1 MRLHSFFSV
10 TQPSGL
16 KEYLMNLVQ
25 IFFEQ
30 TRRLGDKTALKVKR
44 DGAYVDI
51 SWSEWAGNV
60 EAVAGGLLSQGLQ
73 PGAKVALLSE
83 NRPEW
88 TYADL
93 AILACA
99 CADSP
104 VYPTNR
110 ALQVEYIVK
119 DSEAEFLFVSTAEQL
134 EKGLAIISNCPAL
147 KKIFVFD
154 ENIPKN
160 LLEHEQ
166 VMSLT
171 ELMNVGREWL
181 KGKENAERLEATW
194 QNIDA
199 QDLATLIYT
208 SGTTG
213 DPKGVML
220 THNNFVSNIVSTSKC
235 VRVDTTDTFLSH
247 LPLSHVLE
255 RMSGYYLPIY
265 NGSVIAYAES
275 IEMVSQNMSEV
286 HPTLMISVP
295 RLFEKIYDRIYDG
308 AQQSTGIK
316 KRLAFWAFGIADQIS
331 ACKREGRSP
340 GSWLN
345 LQNGLA
351 AKLVFAKLGDK
362 LGGSLRFFVSGGA
375 PLPQKVAEFFYGTGY
390 PIYEGYGLTETSPVM
405 TANYPSQIKFGTVGR
420 PIEGVEVKIAED
432 GEILTKGPNVT
443 IGYYNNPA
451 ATAESFVDGW
461 FCTGDV
467 GELDSDNFLK
477 ITDRKKD
484 LIVTAGGKNIAPQH
498 LENLLK
504 TDKYITEVM
513 LHGDRKKFISALLV
527 PDFERVEAYA
537 LKNDILFTD
546 IKGLLEN
553 PEIRAMLG
561 RRIEKVHQEHE
572 IPGYEQVKK
581 FVIMTSEFTMDNNE
595 VTPTL
600 KLKRKIVTAK
610 FQKEL
615 DALYED

>member
-1 MRLHSFFSV
+1 
-10 TQPSGL
+10 
-16 KEYLMNLVQ
+16 MNLVQ

-30 TRRLGDKTALKVKR
+30 ARRLGDKAGIKIKR
-44 DGAYVDI
+44 DGRYVDI
-51 SWSEWAGNV
+51 SWSEWAANV

-73 PGAKVALLSE
+73 AGRKVALLSE

-88 TYADL
+88 AYADL

-99 CADSP
+99 CADAP
-104 VYPTNR
+104 VYPTNM
-110 ALQVEYIVK
+110 APQVEYVVK
-119 DSEAEFLFVSTAEQL
+119 DSEAVFLFVSNAEQL
-134 EKGLAIISNCPAL
+134 EKALAIIDNCPTL
-147 KKIFVFD
+147 KKIFVF
-154 ENIPKN
+154 EEELPKG
-160 LLEHEQ
+160 LLEHEN
-166 VMSLT
+166 VMTLSK
-171 ELMNVGREWL
+171 LMSAGREWL
-181 KGKENAERLEATW
+181 KDNAERLEAIW
-194 QNIDA
+194 QNIDKD
-199 QDLATLIYT
+199 DLATLIYT

-220 THNNFVSNIVSTSKC
+220 THNNFISNVISASKC
-235 VRVDTTDTFLSH
+235 VRVDSTDTFLSH

-286 HPTLMISVP
+286 HPTIMISVP
-295 RLFEKIYDRIYDG
+295 RLFEKIYDRIFDG

-316 KRLAFWAFGIADQIS
+316 KRLVFWAFGVAEQLA
-331 ACKREGRSP
+331 ACMREGRNP
-340 GSWLN
+340 GGWLQW
-345 LQNGLA
+345 QNGLA
-351 AKLVFAKLGDK
+351 KKLVFAKLGDK
-362 LGGSLRFFVSGGA
+362 LGGSLRFFISGGA

-390 PIYEGYGLTETSPVM
+390 PIYEGYGLTETAPVM
-405 TANYPSQIKFGTVGR
+405 AVNYPSHIKFGTVG
-420 PIEGVEVKIAED
+420 PVLEGVEVKIAED

-443 IGYYNNPA
+443 IGYYNNQA
-451 ATAESFVDGW
+451 ATDEAFVDGW

-467 GELDSDNFLK
+467 GELDDENYLK

-504 TDKYITEVM
+504 MDKYIVEVM
-513 LHGDRKKFISALLV
+513 LYGDRKKFISALLV
-527 PDFERVEAYA
+527 PDFEKVEEYA

-546 IKGLLEN
+546 VKGLLEN

-561 RRIEKVHQEHE
+561 RRIEKVHQEQN
-572 IPGYEQVKK
+572 IPAYEQVKK
-581 FVIMTSEFTMDNNE
+581 FVVMNSEFSMDNNE

-615 DALYED
+615 DALYEE

>member
-1 MRLHSFFSV
+1 
-10 TQPSGL
+10 
-16 KEYLMNLVQ
+16 MNLVQ

-30 TRRLGDKTALKVKR
+30 ARRLGDKTGMKVKR
-44 DGAYVDI
+44 DGRYVDI
-51 SWSEWAGNV
+51 SWRAWAANV
-60 EAVAGGLLSQGLQ
+60 EMVAGGLLSQGLEA
-73 PGAKVALLSE
+73 GKKVALLSE

-88 TYADL
+88 AYADL

-99 CADSP
+99 CADAP

-110 ALQVEYIVK
+110 APQVEYIVK

-134 EKGLAIISNCPAL
+134 DKGLAIVANCPNL
-147 KKIFVFD
+147 KKIVVFAED
-154 ENIPKN
+154 LPQASLENEN
-160 LLEHEQ
+160 
-166 VMSLT
+166 VMTLS
-171 ELMNVGREWL
+171 ELMNSGREWL
-181 KGKENAERLEATW
+181 KGNSERFEAIW

-199 QDLATLIYT
+199 HDLATLIYT

-220 THNNFVSNIVSTSKC
+220 THDNFISNVVSSSKC

-247 LPLSHVLE
+247 LPLSHVFE

-265 NGSVIAYAES
+265 NGSTIAYAES
-275 IEMVSQNMSEV
+275 IEMVSQNMTEV

-308 AQQSTGIK
+308 AQQSSWIK
-316 KRLAFWAFGIADQIS
+316 KRLVFWAFGVADQL
-331 ACKREGRSP
+331 AVCKREGRNPS
-340 GSWLN
+340 GWLN

-351 AKLVFAKLGDK
+351 KKLVFAKLGDK

-390 PIYEGYGLTETSPVM
+390 PIYEGYGLTETAPVM
-405 TANYPSQIKFGTVGR
+405 AVNSPSHIKFGTVGTV
-420 PIEGVEVKIAED
+420 IEGVEVKIAGD

-443 IGYYNNPA
+443 IGYYNNPV
-451 ATAESFVDGW
+451 ATAEAFVDGW

-467 GELDSDNFLK
+467 GELDSENYLK

-504 TDKYITEVM
+504 MDKYIIEAM
-513 LHGDRKKFISALLV
+513 LYGDRKKFISALIV
-527 PDFERVEAYA
+527 PDFEKVEEYA

-546 IKGLLEN
+546 VKGLLEN

-561 RRIEKVHQEHE
+561 RRIEKVQQEHG

-581 FVIMTSEFTMDNNE
+581 FVVMSSEFSMDNNE

-610 FQKEL
+610 FQTEL
-615 DALYED
+615 DALYEN